1 MNFHCTFHLYQ
12 FHYSA
17 TNDVQIQYVCKIRIS
32 KVCPTLH
39 SLSYALKTS
48 KVTNNKVQEDFLWPK
63 SSSWEMIKLDLFPMA
78 VGIKTMASAV
88 HCHFHWLALNF
99 LFACWTSSRDAAS
112 GLSLGKR
119 PIGTYLSPSYIS
131 NPILICNHA

>member
-1 MNFHCTFHLYQ
+1 MYWYFFWKSCNHIQLKWISIALSIFLYQ

-17 TNDVQIQYVCKIRIS
+17 TNDVQIQYICKIRIS

-99 LFACWTSSRDAAS
+99 LFACWTSSRDAACADF
-112 GLSLGKR
+112 R
-119 PIGTYLSPSYIS
+119 
-131 NPILICNHA
+131 